1 MSMPKTTVRSS
12 ILWQRAF
19 IIAGWA
25 FYAFILG
32 AALLA
37 AIGLTTPAAGAGP
50 LWMIPLKTLIW
61 PAAGHAIA
69 VYIEYRTQK
78 ELRSSQVWFAR
89 TS

>member
-1 MSMPKTTVRSS
+1 MNMPKTTVRSS
-12 ILWQRAF
+12 TLWQRAF

-25 FYAFILG
+25 VYAFIIG

-37 AIGLTTPAAGAGP
+37 AMGLTTPAAAAGP
-50 LWMIPLKTLIW
+50 LWMIPLKSLLW

-69 VYIEYRTQK
+69 GYIEYRTQRD
-78 ELRSSQVWFAR
+78 LRSSQVWFAR